1 MKLSL
6 ELGLQSF
13 QLRAKVSQDASEKG
27 FSNQDDTYIWGILAI
42 QCDSASRNVVRTSCE
57 RLESITLL
65 GGTMYVM
72 LSATSLLITFTLA
85 MLVVTMSPL
94 LHIWPTMALY
104 TLALVF
110 YLVSLMIYELR
121 LMHLF
126 EDPNAW
132 AIHPIRTNLA
142 GIDRPFSIPPQSVN
156 FLFSNRRIS
165 RILAWVGF
173 GSLLTSFVLYTV
185 RVRHTSRSKKY
196 LSTLNTVFVSRKS
209 VLVNVAKTAS
219 RNDLSSIRPK
229 AEYLSL

>member
-1 MKLSL
+1 MSL

-13 QLRAKVSQDASEKG
+13 QLRAQVSQDASDKG
-27 FSNQDDTYIWGILAI
+27 FGNQDDTYIWGILAI
-42 QCDSASRNVVRTSCE
+42 QCDSASRYVVRASCE

-65 GGTMYVM
+65 SGTMYVM

-85 MLVVTMSPL
+85 MLVVTMSPI
-94 LHIWPTMALY
+94 LHMRTTMALY
-104 TLALVF
+104 FLALVF
-110 YLVSLMIYELR
+110 YFVSLMIYELG

-126 EDPNAW
+126 EDPSAW
-132 AIHPIRTNLA
+132 AIHSIRTNLT
-142 GIDRPFSIPPQSVN
+142 GIDRPSSILQSVN
-156 FLFSNRRIS
+156 FHSSSPRIS

-173 GSLLTSFVLYTV
+173 GSLLTSFALYTV
-185 RVRHTSRSKKY
+185 RVWHTSRSKKY
-196 LSTLNTVFVSRKS
+196 LSTINTLFGSRKS